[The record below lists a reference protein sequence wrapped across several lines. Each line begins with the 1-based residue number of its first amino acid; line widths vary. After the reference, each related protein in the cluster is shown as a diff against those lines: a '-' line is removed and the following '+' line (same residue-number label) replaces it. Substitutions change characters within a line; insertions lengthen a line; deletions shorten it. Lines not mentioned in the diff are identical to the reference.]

1 MAYLVGLDVGT
12 TSSKAVVFDERGAE
26 VAHGRSRSSWHTA
39 DGRTEADPLQLLTSA
54 RHALRDAV
62 RELPPGSVVAVGVAS
77 MGESGVLLD
86 RGGEPTGPLIAWHD
100 TRDEPDVEDF
110 AAEFGA
116 DEFAIRTGLPLR
128 SQWSFTKHRWLNR
141 HSESTAAAVRRLGV
155 AEYVVR
161 DLGGDEASELS
172 LASRTGW
179 LDLTTRTWW
188 EESLSW
194 SGVTAGLLAP
204 LVTAG
209 TALGT
214 VTSPELPQL
223 AGAVLTVAGHDHQ
236 AAAIGVGAIAAGN
249 ELDSCG
255 TAEAVIRT
263 VAPGMATDE
272 ILALTRAGVTVG
284 WHALAGHWCLLGG
297 TQGGL
302 VLSQLLGRLGVD
314 RAGLAALDAEALA
327 AGSPAAGSPAAGTPS
342 AGTAAAGTV
351 IACTSLS
358 ITGDDNPVV
367 HGADDS
373 TPAAVIWRAALEE
386 VTARAYR
393 IHSAMSAVTGP
404 HNRFVATGGW
414 AHSAGL
420 LEVKRRAFGPVL
432 RSTVAEAGAR
442 GAALLAGVAAGVYRD
457 TAEAV
462 SATAEAVSDTAEAV
476 SATGETASPRGDT
489 TQ

>member
-12 TSSKAVVFDERGAE
+12 TSSKAVVFDERGTE
-26 VAHGRSRSSWHTA
+26 VARGRARTSWHTA

-100 TRDEPDVEDF
+100 TRDESDVEDF

-155 AEYVVR
+155 AEYVVQ

-194 SGVTAGLLAP
+194 SGATAGLLAP

-263 VAPGMATDE
+263 LAPGMATDE

-327 AGSPAAGSPAAGTPS
+327 AGSPAAGTPAAG
-342 AGTAAAGTV
+342 AAAAGTV
-351 IACTSLS
+351 IADTSLS

-373 TPAAVIWRAALEE
+373 TPASVIWRAALEE

-404 HNRFVATGGW
+404 HNRFVATAGW

-432 RSTVAEAGAR
+432 HSTVAEAGAR

-476 SATGETASPRGDT
+476 GVSGETVEPASPRGDT